1 MLSGETTMQDFSGFY
16 KLTIAERQK
25 RIAQHAGLTK
35 EELDTLSSTGALK
48 PELADRMVE
57 NVVGAV
63 HLPLG
68 VATNF
73 RINGKDMVIPMA
85 LEEPSVIAAACRA
98 AKLCLPDGFRAEADE
113 SVMTGQVQ
121 LMDVPDME
129 QALKNLEKNRHEIL
143 KIAAEYMKP
152 HERWGGKALDFRA
165 RTLKT
170 DRGDILLVEFDINVS
185 DAMGANMVNTT
196 LEGVAPTLAALTGA
210 KIRLRIITNLALKRK
225 VRASAM
231 WKKGAVGEDAIEG
244 ILDGYELAKADI
256 YRCATHNKGIM
267 NGIDAVVIA
276 TGNDWRAVEA
286 GAHAFASMGSY
297 HPLTRYEKT
306 QKGDLLGSIELP
318 MAVAT
323 VGGAVNS
330 SPTARIALKLA
341 GIKTSR
347 ELAMACACVGLANNF
362 AALAALS
369 TVGIQAG
376 HMKLH
381 AKNVAVIA
389 GASTPEEIDA
399 VAAELAEKKNFGSD
413 FAKEVLENMR
423 SGKGRNAGKGENKG
437 MK

>member
-1 MLSGETTMQDFSGFY
+1 MADFSGFY
-16 KLTIAERQK
+16 KLTVAERRRLIK
-25 RIAQHAGLTK
+25 EHAGITD
-35 EELDTLSSTGALK
+35 EEMAALSDMGALK

-57 NVVGAV
+57 NVIGAV

-73 RINGKDMVIPMA
+73 KINGNAMNIPMA

-98 AKLCLPDGFRAEADE
+98 AKLCLPEGFKAEADE
-113 SVMTGQVQ
+113 PVMTGQVQ
-121 LMDVPDME
+121 LMDVPDMDL
-129 QALKNLEKNRHEIL
+129 AIKNLDTNRHEIL

-152 HERWGGKALDFRA
+152 HERWGGKVLGFRERALE
-165 RTLKT
+165 TQ
-170 DRGDILLVEFDINVS
+170 RGRMLLVEFDINVS

-196 LEGVAPTLAALTGA
+196 LEGVAPTLATLTNG
-210 KIRLRIITNLALKRK
+210 RVCLRIITNLAVKRK
-225 VRASAM
+225 VRASAV
-231 WKKGAVGEDAIEG
+231 WKKDVLGEKTIEG
-244 ILDGYELAKADI
+244 ILDGYELARADI

-286 GAHAFASMGSY
+286 GAHAYASMGEY

-306 QKGDLLGSIELP
+306 GKGDLLGSIELP

-330 SPTARIALKLA
+330 SPTAKAALKIA
-341 GIKTSR
+341 GIKTSK

-362 AALAALS
+362 GALAALS
-369 TVGIQAG
+369 SVGIQAG

-389 GASTPEEIDA
+389 GAQTPEEIDA

-413 FAKEVLENMR
+413 FAKEVLERIR
-423 SGKGRNAGKGENKG
+423 SK
-437 MK
+437 

>member
-1 MLSGETTMQDFSGFY
+1 MADFSGFY
-16 KLTIAERQK
+16 KLTVAERQK
-25 RIAQHAGLTK
+25 IIKAHAGLTDA
-35 EELDTLSSTGALK
+35 ELAALNDMGALK

-57 NVVGAV
+57 NVIGAI

-68 VATNF
+68 LATNF

-98 AKLCLPDGFRAEADE
+98 AKLCLPEGFRAEADE
-113 SVMTGQVQ
+113 PVMTGQVQ
-121 LMDVPDME
+121 LMDVPDLE
-129 QALKNLEKNRHEIL
+129 LALRNLDTNRHEIL
-143 KIAAEYMKP
+143 KIAGEYMKP
-152 HERWGGKALDFRA
+152 HKRWGGKVLDFHSRA
-165 RTLKT
+165 LQSEK
-170 DRGDILLVEFDINVS
+170 GAILLVEFDINVS

-196 LEGVAPTLAALTGA
+196 LEGVAPTLATLSGGKTC
-210 KIRLRIITNLALKRK
+210 LRIITNLAVKRK
-225 VRASAM
+225 VRASAL
-231 WKKGAVGEDAIEG
+231 WKKGAIGEDVVEG
-244 ILDGYELAKADI
+244 ILNGYALARADI

-267 NGIDAVVIA
+267 NGIDAVVLA

-286 GAHAFASMGSY
+286 GAHAYASMGEY
-297 HPLTRYEKT
+297 HPLTRYEKNE
-306 QKGDLLGSIELP
+306 KGDLLGSIELP

-330 SPTARIALKLA
+330 SPTAKIALKIA
-341 GIKTSR
+341 GIKTSQ

-362 AALAALS
+362 AALAALG

-389 GASTPEEIDA
+389 GAQTPEEIDA

-413 FAKEVLENMR
+413 FAKEILDR
-423 SGKGRNAGKGENKG
+423 IRQAKK
-437 MK
+437 

>member
-1 MLSGETTMQDFSGFY
+1 MSDFSGFY
-16 KLTIAERQK
+16 KLTVAQRQK
-25 RIAQHAGLTK
+25 RIMEHAGLS
-35 EELDTLSSTGALK
+35 EQEMAALNDMGALK
-48 PELADRMVE
+48 SELADRMVE
-57 NVVGAV
+57 NVIGAI

-68 VATNF
+68 LATNF

-85 LEEPSVIAAACRA
+85 LEEPSVIAAACKA
-98 AKLCLPDGFRAEADE
+98 AKLCLPEGFKAEADE
-113 SVMTGQVQ
+113 PVMTGQVQ
-121 LMDVPDME
+121 LMGVPDME
-129 QALKNLEKNRHEIL
+129 LAIRNLGANRHEIM

-152 HERWGGKALDFRA
+152 HERWGGKALAFHT
-165 RTLKT
+165 RTIRSE
-170 DRGDILLVEFDINVS
+170 RGDILLVEFDISVS

-196 LEGVAPTLAALTGA
+196 LEGVAPTLATLTGG
-210 KIRLRIITNLALKRK
+210 RVCLRIITNLAVKRK
-225 VRASAM
+225 VRASAV
-231 WKKGAVGEDAIEG
+231 WKADSIGKDAVEG
-244 ILDGYELAKADI
+244 ILDGYELARADI
-256 YRCATHNKGIM
+256 YRCSTHNKGIM
-267 NGIDAVVIA
+267 NGIDAVVLA

-286 GAHAFASMGSY
+286 GAHAYAAMGEY

-306 QKGDLLGSIELP
+306 EKGDLLGSIELP

-330 SPTARIALKLA
+330 SPTAKIALKIA

-362 AALAALS
+362 SALAALS

-389 GASTPEEIDA
+389 GAQTPEEIDA

-413 FAKEVLENMR
+413 FAKQVLERMR
-423 SGKGRNAGKGENKG
+423 SANK
-437 MK
+437 